1 MRICLLAVLTFI
13 LFLSTQIGVPTLP
26 RLSAELGAGQQETAL
41 VLSAAL
47 MTLVALQFVSGIL
60 ADRFG
65 RRTVLI
71 GGAAL
76 GGATSLLC
84 ALASHWQAL
93 FALRVVGGAADAI
106 AMPALLGLTAEM
118 AQGRRGTFFGVLRG
132 SQGLSFI
139 VAPSIGGWLSLYS
152 LRAPFVVDGLLS
164 FAACGVLFAFVG
176 AGRVESEHRLDL
188 REWTA
193 VFSQW
198 QTWAFALFAAVNNF
212 AFPIL
217 AAFLPVK
224 ALAMGFEAWQIAVLL
239 AMEAL
244 GFTVASFLVGRFS
257 DRVGRRPFV
266 LIAQP
271 LVFLSCAGLYFSR
284 DLVSMV
290 VWYTLFGLA
299 GGTTFLLGLVMM
311 SDVTPNERAA
321 TVLGIFDATI
331 DLVILIAP
339 LVAIAV
345 SGWIGSEGVLALAG
359 LPALLAFAVALRVRE
374 TRARPEGFASPGN
387 LRQLVG

>member
-1 MRICLLAVLTFI
+1 MRIYLLAVLTFI
-13 LFLSTQIGVPTLP
+13 LFLSTLIGAPTLP
-26 RLSAELGAGQQETAL
+26 RLSAELGADQQETAL
-41 VLSAAL
+41 ILSAAL
-47 MTLVALQFVSGIL
+47 MTLVALQFVSGSL

-84 ALASHWQAL
+84 ALAPHWQAL
-93 FALRVVGGAADAI
+93 LALRVLGGAADAI

-118 AQGRRGTFFGVLRG
+118 AQGRQGTFFGVLRG

-152 LRAPFVVDGLLS
+152 LRAPFVVDGLAS
-164 FAACGVLFAFVG
+164 FAACGVLFAFVR
-176 AGRVESEHRLDL
+176 AGRVESEHRLDW

-193 VFSQW
+193 VFSRW

-239 AMEAL
+239 AMEAV
-244 GFTVASFLVGRFS
+244 GFTAASFLVGRFS

-266 LIAQP
+266 LVAQP

-290 VWYTLFGLA
+290 VWYNLFGLA

-331 DLVILIAP
+331 DLVIFIAP

-359 LPALLAFAVALRVRE
+359 LPALLALAVALRVRE
-374 TRARPEGFASPGN
+374 TRVRPEGVASLDGAM
-387 LRQLVG
+387 VG